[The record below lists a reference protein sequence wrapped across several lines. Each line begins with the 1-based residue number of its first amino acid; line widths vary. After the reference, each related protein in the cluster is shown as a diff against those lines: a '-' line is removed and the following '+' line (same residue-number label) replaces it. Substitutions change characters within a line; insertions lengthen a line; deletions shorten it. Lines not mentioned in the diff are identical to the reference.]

1 VLQFTH
7 IYDTPNRRSS
17 PTMSEPVEPVVTK
30 AIKATLDAKCS
41 PPATA
46 AVAKTFTDIS
56 KLGKGD
62 RGQYL
67 AALRTILGDEAVTD
81 SDDVAHELTQAAAA
95 LAVTRKGRELAHVG
109 A

>member
-1 VLQFTH
+1 
-7 IYDTPNRRSS
+7 
-17 PTMSEPVEPVVTK
+17 MSEPVEPVVTK

-62 RGQYL
+62 
-67 AALRTILGDEAVTD
+67 AVTD